1 LPGLLLT
8 SGEASDA
15 RFIAHSHMVK
25 PSRISPPDILWTH
38 KTRHTGEREGV
49 GGGREG
55 RWREG
60 AGGRERGGG

>member
-1 LPGLLLT
+1 MPGLLLT

-38 KTRHTGEREGV
+38 KTRHTGEREGER
-49 GGGREG
+49 GDGEREQEGGRGEG
-55 RWREG
+55 E
-60 AGGRERGGG
+60 RER